1 MKQEDDRQSGGG
13 VGYDETRDE
22 RQNRREGER
31 KTKWG
36 EVRGEGPVTEEGV
49 LGTLC
54 TGDQ

>member
-1 MKQEDDRQSGGG
+1 MSNRKKWEMSDRMG
-13 VGYDETRDE
+13 EM
-22 RQNRREGER
+22 ER

-36 EVRGEGPVTEEGV
+36 EVRGEGPVIEEGG

>member
-1 MKQEDDRQSGGG
+1 MKQEMSDRM
-13 VGYDETRDE
+13 
-22 RQNRREGER
+22 GER

-36 EVRGEGPVTEEGV
+36 EVRGEGRVIEEGV